1 MAVADEH
8 LLKPLEKLGYSYLSK
23 LEKQIPKRR
32 YLQKLDDEGKHLVHI
47 HILLFEGELWK
58 NHMRFRNYLLTHLE
72 EAQAYAVLKR
82 NLTRIFHGN
91 SSRGAAQPDV
101 DKEDD
106 GLRRRLYVSYC
117 PRSNP
122 RLTLYTPGSRKP

>member
-1 MAVADEH
+1 MNGIAIGVTSLAVADEH

-58 NHMRFRNYLLTHLE
+58 NHMRFRNYLLTHPE

-82 NLTRIFHGN
+82 NLKKQFCNNREKYTLGK
-91 SSRGAAQPDV
+91 
-101 DKEDD
+101 KEFVEKI
-106 GLRRRLYVSYC
+106 LFEAFL
-117 PRSNP
+117 
-122 RLTLYTPGSRKP
+122 LEK